1 MQQRVAQP
9 FWWGVAVEAAAIPV
23 AQNFLW
29 GATVKAAAAPAGERG
44 VVEMAGTAAAMAET
58 VMVAATAKAGAPG
71 NVVVVVMVVVI
82 AASLPCRPRR
92 HQHAALSL
100 HQARLQAVPAHVP
113 LTKSCSPSQTRP
125 NRSRELE
132 GPAAGE
138 ARVWL
143 SKRQA
148 QAEVSP
154 S

>member
-1 MQQRVAQP
+1 MQQRVTQP
-9 FWWGVAVEAAAIPV
+9 FWGVAVEAAAIPV
-23 AQNFLW
+23 AQHFLW

-44 VVEMAGTAAAMAET
+44 VVEMAGAAAAMAET

-71 NVVVVVMVVVI
+71 NVVVVMVVVI
-82 AASLPCRPRR
+82 AASLPCHPRR

-100 HQARLQAVPAHVP
+100 HQARLRAVPAHVP

-132 GPAAGE
+132 VPAAGE